1 MPTHTLKYDDKA
13 DIPAEKLREMYR
25 YLLLTRTIESQ
36 IDYICANQTKA
47 NPFLIGKGYLSI
59 GQEAI
64 AVGAASSITEKDWFA
79 QSHRD
84 LAAHLIRGV
93 TPLEIFLQYRC
104 TSRSPTEGKEGNVH
118 FGPSDRHLIG
128 FTSHMGQNAAIALGT
143 AWASKYRGE
152 DAVTLT
158 AFGEGASQ
166 QGVVHEAMNYA
177 AVFQLPVVFI
187 INNNGWAISVPV
199 KEQMIIEDLAIRAE
213 AYGMPATIVDGNDV
227 MAVYRAVKAGV
238 ERARKGDG
246 PCVIECKTFRMTGH
260 GTHDPATYVP
270 KEDKEKWA
278 KRDPIQFMKDYLIA
292 HNMLDED
299 ADHKLRAEI
308 QKVIDDAVNEAATDV
323 PPDPSVAVRGVWSD
337 PTIPVE

>member
-1 MPTHTLKYDDKA
+1 MTTHTLKYDEKA
-13 DIPAEKLREMYR
+13 PIPEEKLHEMYH
-25 YLLLTRTIESQ
+25 YLLLTRTIENQ

-64 AVGAASSITEKDWFA
+64 SVGAACTIGEKDWFA

-104 TSRSPTEGKEGNVH
+104 TSRSPTQGKEGNVH
-118 FGPSDRHLIG
+118 FGPTDRHLIG
-128 FTSHMGQNAAIALGT
+128 FTSHMGQNLAIALGT
-143 AWASKYRGE
+143 AWASQYRGE

-158 AFGEGASQ
+158 ACGEGASQ
-166 QGVVHEAMNYA
+166 QGVVHESMNYA
-177 AVFQLPVVFI
+177 AVFKLPVVFI

-199 KEQMIIEDLAIRAE
+199 KEQMIIEDVADRA
-213 AYGMPATIVDGNDV
+213 AGYGMPATVVDGNDV

-238 ERARKGDG
+238 DRARKGEG

-270 KEDKEKWA
+270 KADKEKWA
-278 KRDPIQFMKDYLIA
+278 KHDPIDFMKNYLIS
-292 HNMLDED
+292 NKLWDED
-299 ADHKLRAEI
+299 RDQKLRAEI
-308 QKVIDDAVNEAATDV
+308 KKTIDVAVNEAATDV
-323 PPDPSVAVRGVWSD
+323 PPDPSVAVQGVWSD
-337 PTIPVE
+337 PSIPVE

>member
-1 MPTHTLKYDDKA
+1 MPVNTLQYDAKSS
-13 DIPAEKLREMYR
+13 IPEAKLHELYY
-25 YLLLTRTIESQ
+25 YLVLSRKIEEQ
-36 IDYICANQTKA
+36 IDYICANQTKT

-64 AVGAASSITEKDWFA
+64 SVGAACTLEKKDWFA

-93 TPLEIFLQYRC
+93 TPLEVFLQYRC
-104 TSRSPTEGKEGNVH
+104 TSKSPTQGKDGNVH
-118 FGPSDRHLIG
+118 FGLSDRHLVG
-128 FTSHMGQNAAIALGT
+128 FTSHMGQNAVIALGT
-143 AWASKYRGE
+143 AWASQYRGE

-177 AVFQLPVVFI
+177 AVFKLPVVFI
-187 INNNGWAISVPV
+187 INNNGWAISVPS
-199 KEQMIIEDLAIRAE
+199 KEQMAVQDLALRAE
-213 AYGMPATIVDGNDV
+213 GYGMPATIVDGNDV

-238 ERARKGDG
+238 DRARKGEG
-246 PCVIECKTFRMTGH
+246 PCYIECKSFRMVGH

-270 KEDKEKWA
+270 KADKEKWA
-278 KRDPIQFMKDYLIA
+278 KRDPIKVMKEYLISQK
-292 HNMLDED
+292 LWDEARD
-299 ADHKLRAEI
+299 QEQLAKI
-308 QKVIDDAVNEAATDV
+308 KKTIDDAVNEAAQDV
-323 PPDPSVAVRGVWSD
+323 PPDPSVAIQGVWSD

>member
-1 MPTHTLKYDDKA
+1 MTVNTLKYDA
-13 DIPAEKLREMYR
+13 NAPIPEAKLHELYYNLM
-25 YLLLTRTIESQ
+25 LTRLIENQ

-64 AVGAASSITEKDWFA
+64 SVGASCTLEKKDWFA

-104 TSRSPTEGKEGNVH
+104 TSRSPTQGKDGNVH
-118 FGPSDRHLIG
+118 FGPSDRHLVG

-143 AWASKYRGE
+143 AWASQYRGE

-166 QGVVHEAMNYA
+166 QGVVHESMNYA
-177 AVFQLPVVFI
+177 AVFKLPVVFI
-187 INNNGWAISVPV
+187 INNNGWAISVPA
-199 KEQMIIEDLAIRAE
+199 KEQMVVQDLAERA
-213 AYGMPATIVDGNDV
+213 AGYGMPATIVDGNDV

-238 ERARKGDG
+238 DRARKGEG
-246 PCVIECKTFRMTGH
+246 PSFIECKTFRMTGH

-278 KRDPIQFMKDYLIA
+278 KHDPIKVMKEYLIS
-292 HNMLDED
+292 NKLWDEARD
-299 ADHKLRAEI
+299 QELVAKIKKIIEA
-308 QKVIDDAVNEAATDV
+308 AVNEAATDV
-323 PPDPSVAVRGVWSD
+323 PPDPIMAVTGVWSD